1 MALGGV
7 ESVSKDDRRR
17 VYRSFQIDA
26 NRINASGRLEFM
38 NQLEKWHRERII
50 QIQMAETA
58 QGEAAYGST
67 RRARKAYRYV
77 FTRTVSRTPRE
88 AALLRQIEAILFPGG
103 ASTQSERN
111 DVDIV
116 FNAKKYGCVLV
127 TNDGASRGQPGGIL
141 GHRQRLE
148 ALGVQIL
155 TDEEAVAC
163 VRELILRRDERERGR
178 ALATGEPLADW
189 VGRD

>member
-1 MALGGV
+1 
-7 ESVSKDDRRR
+7 

-26 NRINASGRLEFM
+26 NRINGSGRLEFM

-58 QGEAAYGST
+58 QGEAACGST

-77 FTRTVSRTPRE
+77 FTRTASRTPRE

-103 ASTQSERN
+103 ASTQGERN

-127 TNDGASRGQPGGIL
+127 TNDGASRSQPGGIL
-141 GHRQRLE
+141 GNRQRLE

-163 VRELILRRDERERGR
+163 VHELILRRDERERGR
-178 ALATGEPLADW
+178 ALATGEPLPDW